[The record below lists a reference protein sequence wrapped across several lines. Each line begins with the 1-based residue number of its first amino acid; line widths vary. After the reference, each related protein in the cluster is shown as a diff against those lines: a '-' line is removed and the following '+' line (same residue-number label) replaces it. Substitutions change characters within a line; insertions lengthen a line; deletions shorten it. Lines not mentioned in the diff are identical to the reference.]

1 MNAAEYSKFNKSL
14 SEGYKELIT
23 KRPEKPME
31 HFIFC
36 LLSKVPEEMLAKN
49 EFLSEFYKNYQT
61 HDLKNVKDMGV

>member
-1 MNAAEYSKFNKSL
+1 MNSSEYGKFNKAL

-49 EFLSEFYKNYQT
+49 EFLSEFYKNYQDQ
-61 HDLKNVKDMGV
+61 DLKNVKDMRV